1 MSENSSQDAGV
12 QRLRSAL
19 APVVIA
25 GRDFLAGRVDADG
38 MTSTM
43 VRAVREYYEVEDAP
57 SDGADHAG
65 TPAVGRSIL
74 DAAQQESHE
83 LQAVLAEV
91 YTCGSG
97 FRARRCDADCVARTM
112 SQIVREF
119 GDLAPV
125 SAARQ

>member
-1 MSENSSQDAGV
+1 MIENSAPDTGV

-19 APVVIA
+19 SPVVIA
-25 GRDFLAGRVDADG
+25 GRDFLAGRVDADS

-43 VRAVREYYEVEDAP
+43 VRAVREYYEAEDVHLNR
-57 SDGADHAG
+57 ADHASG
-65 TPAVGRSIL
+65 PMVGRSTP
-74 DAAQQESHE
+74 DVAQQESQE
-83 LQAVLAEV
+83 LQDVLAEV

-119 GDLAPV
+119 GDLAPIG
-125 SAARQ
+125 AAR